1 MRINFLLLFE
11 TDENDQI
18 SKAHD
23 ATTYNF
29 SNSHRTDQTSELDSV
44 LAGLEFSSDNIC
56 KLAHY
61 IKGIG
66 DKRQQLKTFSMWIQR
81 QSKEEFIH
89 SETNDSFGREFE
101 LLNITAHELNGDNI
115 RKLVL
120 HVRGIHE
127 DVGQL
132 RNFFERMER
141 QLEDERTEL
150 ISLHHPEMNI
160 TKGDYVKD
168 EEEIT
173 KTLLMLYRYLND
185 TQDESIRNDFF
196 QQVAI
201 LPSTLNSLINGLRGD
216 ASVPGDI
223 MVDLVEAVQV
233 KVLKFLIQLF
243 GIHHI
248 LLIDAVPR
256 TKLPQGT

>member
-1 MRINFLLLFE
+1 M
-11 TDENDQI
+11 
-18 SKAHD
+18 
-23 ATTYNF
+23 
-29 SNSHRTDQTSELDSV
+29 
-44 LAGLEFSSDNIC
+44 
-56 KLAHY
+56 
-61 IKGIG
+61 
-66 DKRQQLKTFSMWIQR
+66 
-81 QSKEEFIH
+81 
-89 SETNDSFGREFE
+89 
-101 LLNITAHELNGDNI
+101 
-115 RKLVL
+115 VL
-120 HVRGIHE
+120 HVRRIHE

-216 ASVPGDI
+216 ASVRGDI

-233 KVLKFLIQLF
+233 KVLKFLIPLF
-243 GIHHI
+243 GIYHI